1 MESLSDNIDRKTV
14 AGFGKEWAAFDQTQ
28 FVGDEYE
35 RVFDAYFSLFPFDK
49 LPAMA
54 EGFDLGCGS
63 GRWAAGVAPRV
74 GRLHCIDPSQEALEV
89 AKRRL
94 ADEKNIDFHLASAAT
109 IPLNDSSQ
117 DFGYSLGV
125 LHHVPD
131 SARAL
136 ADCVRKLKAG
146 APFLLYMYYSFEN
159 RPSWF
164 RALWKASD
172 ALRQVICRLP
182 FAARRTVTTLFAA
195 CVYWPLARLA
205 LLVEKLERNPSNLP
219 LSSYRH
225 SSFYSMRTDALDRF
239 GTRLEQR
246 FSRRQIEQMMR
257 EAGLEDIR
265 FRNSEPYWVACGR
278 RISEPDAM
286 SAS

>member
-28 FVGDEYE
+28 FVGDEYQ
-35 RVFDAYFSLFPFDK
+35 RAFDAYFSLFPFDK
-49 LPAMA
+49 LPAKA

-74 GRLHCIDPSQEALEV
+74 GRLHCVDPSQEALDV

-94 ADEKNIDFHLASAAT
+94 ADERNVDFHLASAAT

-131 SARAL
+131 SGRAL

-146 APFLLYMYYSFEN
+146 APFLLYMYYNFEN

-164 RALWKASD
+164 RVLWKASD

-205 LLVEKLERNPSNLP
+205 LLVEKLERNPLNLP

-225 SSFYSMRTDALDRF
+225 TSFYTMRTDALDRF

-278 RISEPDAM
+278 RVSEPGAM
-286 SAS
+286 P